1 MRLSEFFTEEEFK
14 KSIEEFITD
23 EDIRNMFKM
32 ANMMKDYHMYQYEW
46 LIQHGYSLTDLVK
59 AVDDKD
65 VTKMLKGWLHI
76 MDFSNIN
83 DEFERFLDDY
93 IINDDFK
100 NTFKDVDTLSE
111 EDLNQY
117 KWLIMNNYA
126 LKDLFTINDAFT
138 NWEYEVGFNGERYA
152 TKEEFD
158 HNRD

>member
-1 MRLSEFFTEEEFK
+1 MRLSELFTEEEFK

-23 EDIRNMFKM
+23 EDIKNMFKM
-32 ANMMKDYHMYQYEW
+32 ANMMKDYNMYQYEW

-59 AVDDKD
+59 AIDNKD
-65 VTKMLKGWLHI
+65 VTKMLKGWLHV
-76 MDFSNIN
+76 MDFSNITH
-83 DEFERFLDDY
+83 EFDRFLDDY

-126 LKDLFTINDAFT
+126 LKDLFTINDAFI
-138 NWEYEVGFNGERYA
+138 NWEYEVGFNGEIYA